1 MSQIKVGIIG
11 SGYWGPNMIR
21 NFAEIPSS
29 QMVAV
34 ADLREDRLQS
44 VKSRYPEIAVTQN
57 YRDLFEMGLDAVVV
71 ATPPASHYTLAR
83 ECLEQGLH
91 VLVEKPLTLKSSHAE
106 DLTRLA
112 DEKGLTLMV
121 GHTFEYNAAVQALKG
136 LIDSGELGDI
146 YYINAVRVNL
156 GLFNRSLNVLWD
168 LAPHDISI
176 VLYLLGH
183 HNLTVS
189 TQGSAC
195 VFDNVHDIAY
205 LNMKF
210 PNDVLAHVH
219 VSWLDPCKI
228 RRITVVGSK
237 KMVVYDDIESLE
249 KIKLYDKGVE
259 QLPYTDTYGDFQ
271 CSYRYGS
278 IVIPHIKF
286 AEPLRQECQHF
297 LDSIA
302 NKTEPRSS
310 GRVGL
315 NVVKVL
321 EAADNSL
328 KNNGEPQNIEL
339 EAVQPVG
346 SGAA

>member
-21 NFAEIPSS
+21 NFAEISSS
-29 QMVAV
+29 QMVVV

-44 VKSRYPEIAVTQN
+44 IKNRYPEVVVTQN

-71 ATPPASHYTLAR
+71 ATPPASHYELAH
-83 ECLEQGLH
+83 ECLQHGLH
-91 VLVEKPLTLKSSHAE
+91 VLVEKPLTLDSKHAE
-106 DLTRLA
+106 DLTALA
-112 DEKGLTLMV
+112 EEKKLTLMV
-121 GHTFEYNAAVQALKG
+121 GHTFEYNSAVETLKE

-146 YYINAVRVNL
+146 YYVNAVRVNL

-176 VLYLLGH
+176 MLYLLGH
-183 HNLTVS
+183 QNVVVS
-189 TQGSAC
+189 AQGNDS
-195 VFDNVHDIAY
+195 VFPGVHDIAY

-210 PNDVLAHVH
+210 PDGMLAHAH

-259 QLPYTDTYGDFQ
+259 QLPYTESFADFQ
-271 CSYRYGS
+271 LSYRYGN
-278 IVIPHIKF
+278 IVIPHIRF

-297 LDSIA
+297 LDCIRD
-302 NKTEPRSS
+302 KTEPRSS
-310 GRVGL
+310 GRIGL

-321 EAADNSL
+321 EAADRSL
-328 KNNGEPQNIEL
+328 RGKGEQYTVVLDES
-339 EAVQPVG
+339 QP
-346 SGAA
+346 SE